1 MPDEEPQVKKQVSQV
16 PRAQRALLLRE
27 NDFVHAN
34 PARAVAH
41 PIRHNDHV
49 IRQKKVGLVRL
60 QKQFGPGTIYSP
72 LVMRLH
78 DAVITVRHVIGVI
91 AAIMHNQRIQAL
103 HALQIIVQRL
113 HQIEEPVLLLPER
126 LVAVVNVEARH
137 VLLLRPVVLRQ
148 RDLVPANGV
157 LVPAAVAVAVG
168 AIKRVALMQIV
179 ALGQRLR
186 VRRFQE
192 QRIFQILIGV
202 QVARPAAPRH
212 HEIVAVQHAHS
223 QVLVGGRFQAADVFV
238 HHRSVLEPLAI
249 INQQGS
255 RVACAA
261 RIGRAE
267 LEVVLV
273 VRDDGGQRDGA
284 VNVVVRVKHEQQVGL
299 TARPIQRKGAVVREI
314 DPLVAVQFAG
324 NVYMGLREEI
334 LDNLAGCVGG
344 PRVANDPVI
353 KPELGTQHFQSA
365 PNDVRLVLHDHVQ
378 AHG

>member
-1 MPDEEPQVKKQVSQV
+1 MPDEEPQVKNQVSQV
-16 PRAQRALLLRE
+16 PCGERALLLRE
-27 NDFVHAN
+27 NDFIHAN

-41 PIRHNDHV
+41 PIRHNDHI

-60 QKQFGPGTIYSP
+60 QKQFGPGTIDSP

-78 DAVITVRHVIGVI
+78 DAVITVRHVVSVF
-91 AAIMHNQRIQAL
+91 ATVVHNQRIQAL
-103 HALQIIVQRL
+103 HALQIVVQRL
-113 HQIEEPVLLLPER
+113 HQVEEPVLLLPER
-126 LVAVVNVEARH
+126 LVALMHVEARH
-137 VLLLRPVVLRQ
+137 VLLLRPVVLSQ
-148 RDLVPANGV
+148 RDLVPANGIR
-157 LVPAAVAVAVG
+157 VPAAVAVAVG
-168 AIKRVALMQIV
+168 TIKRVALVQIV

-186 VRRFQE
+186 VRRFQ
-192 QRIFQILIGV
+192 QQSVLQILIGV
-202 QVARPAAPRH
+202 PVARPAAPRH
-212 HEIVAVQHAHS
+212 HEIVAVQNADP
-223 QVLVGGRFQAADVFV
+223 QVLVGRRLQAVDVFV
-238 HHRSVLEPLAI
+238 HHRAELEPLAI

-261 RIGRAE
+261 RVGCAE

-284 VNVVVRVKHEQQVGL
+284 VNVVVRVKHEQQVGFA
-299 TARPIQRKGAVVREI
+299 ARPIQCQGAVVREI
-314 DPLVAVQFAG
+314 DPLVAIQFAG